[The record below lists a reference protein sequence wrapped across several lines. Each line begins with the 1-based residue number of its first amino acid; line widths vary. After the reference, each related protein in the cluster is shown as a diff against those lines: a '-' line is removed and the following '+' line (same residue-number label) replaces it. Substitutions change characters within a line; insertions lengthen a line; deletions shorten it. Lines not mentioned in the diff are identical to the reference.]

1 MFNIGFTEM
10 LVIAGL
16 ALILIGPKQLP
27 EVARSLGR
35 MLNEFK
41 RSADILKDEFKS
53 QLSDT
58 NLKDFGRLSQHDE
71 PQQEQQPVVNS
82 SIEQQKSQPDSQHE
96 KKTDDD
102 GSNV

>member
-58 NLKDFGRLSQHDE
+58 NLKDFGRLSRNDE
-71 PQQEQQPVVNS
+71 PQEETQPIVNS
-82 SIEQQKSQPDSQHE
+82 DVQQQIQPDSQQE

>member
-41 RSADILKDEFKS
+41 RSADILKDEFKN

-58 NLKDFGRLSQHDE
+58 NLKDYGRISLNDE
-71 PQQEQQPVVNS
+71 QKQEEQPIVNGT
-82 SIEQQKSQPDSQHE
+82 IPQPDSQQE

>member
-10 LVIAGL
+10 MVIAGL

-41 RSADILKDEFKS
+41 RSADILKDEFQS
-53 QLSDT
+53 QLT
-58 NLKDFGRLSQHDE
+58 MKDEQKN
-71 PQQEQQPVVNS
+71 QESPTALNNE
-82 SIEQQKSQPDSQHE
+82 IEQHE
-96 KKTDDD
+96 KKKTDDD
-102 GSNV
+102 GSDA

>member
-10 LVIAGL
+10 MVIAAL

-41 RSADILKDEFKS
+41 RSSDILKDEFKS
-53 QLSDT
+53 QLSD
-58 NLKDFGRLSQHDE
+58 NHLKDFGKITRGE
-71 PQQEQQPVVNS
+71 EQSEQPIVNS
-82 SIEQQKSQPDSQHE
+82 EISQPE

-102 GSNV
+102 GTIS

>member
-58 NLKDFGRLSQHDE
+58 NLKDFGRLSRNDE
-71 PQQEQQPVVNS
+71 PQEETQPIMNSDVQQQ
-82 SIEQQKSQPDSQHE
+82 IQPDSQQE